1 MEQNEKWH
9 AVFLCKK
16 KWNWKGM
23 VIKMQDKNRVF
34 GQSVMGVTTLSLPS
48 MIMLKK
54 AVKPKLLAIF
64 IVICT
69 VGIIIVGYFFNAFQP
84 FLI

>member
-34 GQSVMGVTTLSLPS
+34 GQSGGVSV
-48 MIMLKK
+48 KK
-54 AVKPKLLAIF
+54 
-64 IVICT
+64 
-69 VGIIIVGYFFNAFQP
+69 
-84 FLI
+84 